1 MAIVA
6 HTYPFVI
13 GVDTHARSH
22 TLAILTAVTG
32 ALVDSAQFP
41 ATSAGIKRAIA
52 WVARRTEGDLDS
64 LWAIEGIA
72 TYGARI
78 ARAAAEAGYGVVEAA
93 RMDAR
98 TQRGTGKS
106 DPLDA
111 RRIAAAV
118 LALDTKQL
126 RHPRADDGIRAAL
139 RTLITAREH
148 MTDDRTACVNALIA
162 LLRAVDLGIDARKPL
177 TGQQIR
183 EVAAW
188 RARSRERADDVAT
201 ATARTEAV
209 RLAKR
214 VESLDSELAA
224 NHANMKT
231 LIEASKAAPLLEKT
245 GIGPLTAAV
254 VYAAWSHPGRVRD
267 EAAFAS
273 LAGVSPIPASSG
285 NTSRHRLNRGGDR
298 RLNRAL
304 HMATVTRMV
313 HDAETRAY
321 VEKRRAEGLTN
332 REIRRCLKRYLAR
345 HLYRSLNALHI
356 EHAAG

>member
-6 HTYPFVI
+6 HTHPFVI

-52 WVARRTEGDLDS
+52 WVARRTEGDLGS
-64 LWAIEGIA
+64 LWTIEGIA

-78 ARAAAEAGYGVVEAA
+78 ARAAAEAGYGVVEAP

-98 TQRGTGKS
+98 AQRGTGKS

-118 LALDTKQL
+118 LAVDTTQL

-148 MTDDRTACVNALIA
+148 MTNDRTACVNALIA
-162 LLRAVDLGIDARKPL
+162 LLRVVELGIDARKPL

-188 RARSRERADDVAT
+188 RARNRERADDVAT

-224 NHANMKT
+224 NHANMKA
-231 LIEASKAAPLLEKT
+231 LIASSKAAPLLEKT
-245 GIGPLTAAV
+245 GIGPLTAAI

-304 HMATVTRMV
+304 HMATVTRLV
-313 HDAETRAY
+313 HDVETRAY

-345 HLYRSLNALHI
+345 HLYRTLNALHV
-356 EHAAG
+356 EPAAG

>member
-6 HTYPFVI
+6 HAHPFVI
-13 GVDTHARSH
+13 GVDTHARTH
-22 TLAILTAVTG
+22 TLAILVTATG
-32 ALVDSAQFP
+32 ALIASDQFP
-41 ATSAGIKRAIA
+41 ATSAGMKRAIA

-64 LWAIEGIA
+64 LWVIEGVA

-78 ARAAAEAGYGVVEAA
+78 ARVATHAGYGVVEAP

-98 TQRGTGKS
+98 AQRGTGKS

-118 LALDTKQL
+118 LALDTDQL
-126 RHPRADDGIRAAL
+126 RHPRADDGVRAAL

-148 MTDDRTACVNALIA
+148 MTDDRTACVNALTA
-162 LLRAVDLGIDARKPL
+162 MLRIVDLGIDARKPL
-177 TGQQIR
+177 TAAQIR

-188 RARSRERADDVAT
+188 RPRSRELADDVAA
-201 ATARTEAV
+201 ATARSEAV

-214 VESLDSELAA
+214 VEALDSDLAA
-224 NHANMKT
+224 NHSTTKE

-245 GIGPLTAAV
+245 GVGPLTAAV
-254 VYAAWSHPGRVRD
+254 VYAAWSHPGRVRN

-345 HLYRSLNALHI
+345 QLYRSLNALHV
-356 EHAAG
+356 EQAAA